1 MSGAIKIALLGMDER
16 SVTRMQTVF
25 KMVFKEQCRQ
35 VAIAEADMALVDVDG
50 QDAGQYWSA
59 YRREHPNLPAI
70 VLSSEALT
78 LEGVE
83 VLVKPAKLMLL
94 HEAIQRAVGRTP
106 DHNSANL
113 AGAQMEGVLKADE
126 SAPAQGLSKLDY
138 ANFFY
143 KPDSSLQGCVTKA
156 YAKSRETGETV
167 FLKCWGDRWVV
178 IYPKTGTVLENIR
191 ENKLYD
197 LGLIKRGDSLIY
209 APSALGEEEM
219 QAIAASETSKVR
231 TGSIECFMWDLAV
244 RTANGRV
251 PDGTDLNAPVVLHRW
266 PNLTRLSRIPNAM
279 RMSAFWTQQPVSI
292 RCVAEKLAIPLS
304 NVMTFYSAATAI
316 GLMNMARRSADRLV
330 EPEVNAAHRERRS
343 LFFSI
348 MRKFGIAAKEEEPI
362 NHGVGSGR

>member
-50 QDAGQYWSA
+50 QDVSRYWSA
-59 YRREHPNLPAI
+59 YRREHPKLPAI
-70 VLSSEALT
+70 VLSSEALS

-94 HEAIQRAVGRTP
+94 HAAIQRAVGRTP
-106 DHNSANL
+106 DHHSTNL
-113 AGAQMEGVLKADE
+113 AGSKTAE
-126 SAPAQGLSKLDY
+126 SGSAQGTSKLDY
-138 ANFFY
+138 ADFFY
-143 KPDSSLQGCVTKA
+143 KPDSSLQGCVAKA

-292 RCVAEKLAIPLS
+292 RGVAEKLAIPLS

-316 GLMNMARRSADRLV
+316 GLMNMARRSADLLV